1 MKQPDFKDDQGKPS
15 VQDSVRS
22 ISHLSDT
29 IAFNLSHAGRH
40 LEEARSHALK
50 MHKHIQKHG
59 LLRKEAL
66 KLAAT
71 KDGVFSK

>member
-1 MKQPDFKDDQGKPS
+1 MADFKVDQGKPS
-15 VQDSVRS
+15 DMDTVRS

-40 LEEARSHALK
+40 LEEARAHAVK
-50 MHKHIQKHG
+50 MHKHIAKHG

-66 KLAAT
+66 ALAA
-71 KDGVFSK
+71 KHDGVFSK